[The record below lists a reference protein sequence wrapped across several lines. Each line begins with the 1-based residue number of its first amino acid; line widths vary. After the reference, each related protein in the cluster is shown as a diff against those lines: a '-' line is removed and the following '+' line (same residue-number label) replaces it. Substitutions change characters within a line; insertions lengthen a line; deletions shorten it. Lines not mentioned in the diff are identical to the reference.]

1 MENTD
6 LNTEYKLFAFM
17 SKARKGKMFFIEQ
30 FQKLAENTAIRKA
43 LQRLTESGKIVRV
56 AQGIYVI
63 PRVSELVGTLI
74 PRAEEVIKVIAKKD
88 RARIIPTGVTAL
100 NLLGLST
107 QVPMKLVYLTDG
119 APRTIKIGK
128 QTVKLIKASPKNLS
142 CKGEIS
148 SLIIQ
153 ALKTIGKDKLT
164 TVEIEKIFAHLQNEK
179 QSNIAHD
186 MKLAPYWIHQI
197 LKQALSSTNE

>member
-43 LQRLTESGKIVRV
+43 LQRLTESGKIIRV

-74 PRAEEVIKVIAKKD
+74 PRAEEIIKVIAKLN
-88 RARIIPTGVTAL
+88 RATSLVAHTAPPSVRAIRL
-100 NLLGLST
+100 QIDSPRPSPSETHTRGILS
-107 QVPMKLVYLTDG
+107 G
-119 APRTIKIGK
+119 
-128 QTVKLIKASPKNLS
+128 N
-142 CKGEIS
+142 
-148 SLIIQ
+148 
-153 ALKTIGKDKLT
+153 
-164 TVEIEKIFAHLQNEK
+164 N
-179 QSNIAHD
+179 
-186 MKLAPYWIHQI
+186 
-197 LKQALSSTNE
+197 